1 MNFVTETVAWLIDP
15 ANWVG
20 AGGIP
25 TRLAQHLLFT
35 LLTLVLAAV
44 IAVPIGFLIGH
55 TGRGRGLAV
64 ATSGA
69 FRAIPT
75 LGLLTLVALWVGIGL
90 NAPYVA
96 LTVLAIPP
104 ILAGAY
110 TGFEAIDRK
119 IIDAARAVGMSEAQ
133 IVLKVELPLGLPLLI
148 GGFRSATLQV
158 VATATL
164 AAYVADFGLGRYL
177 FAGLRTRDY
186 GEMLGGSILVI
197 LLAIV
202 LEGVFALVQKL
213 VVPRGV
219 TAGLPT
225 DIRDGSS
232 RSRPVMESTIE
243 EGNSHVHSE

>member
-1 MNFVTETVAWLIDP
+1 MSFLIDTLAWLSDP

-35 LLTLVLAAV
+35 LVTLVIAAV
-44 IAVPIGFLIGH
+44 IAVPIGFAIGH

-133 IVLKVELPLGLPLLI
+133 IVIKVELPLGLPLLI
-148 GGFRSATLQV
+148 GGLRSATLQV

-225 DIRDGSS
+225 DIPGGSS
-232 RSRPVMESTIE
+232 RSRRVMESTIE
-243 EGNSHVHSE
+243 EGNSNVHST

>member
-1 MNFVTETVAWLIDP
+1 MSFFAETMAWLFDP
-15 ANWVG
+15 AHWVG

-25 TRLAQHLLFT
+25 TRVTQHLLFT
-35 LLTLVLAAV
+35 LVTLLVAAV
-44 IAVPIGFLIGH
+44 IAVPLGFYIGH

-69 FRAIPT
+69 LRAIPT

-90 NAPYVA
+90 NAPFVA

-119 IIDAARAVGMSEAQ
+119 VIDAARAVGMSELQ
-133 IVLKVELPLGLPLLI
+133 ILLKVELPLGLPLLI
-148 GGFRSATLQV
+148 GGLRSATLQV

-164 AAYVADFGLGRYL
+164 AAYIANFGLGRYL
-177 FAGLRTRDY
+177 FEGLRIRDY

-202 LEGVFALVQKL
+202 LEGLFALIQKL

-219 TAGLPT
+219 TAGRPPAV
-225 DIRDGSS
+225 REGSS
-232 RSRPVMESTIE
+232 RSRTGLESTIE
-243 EGNSHVHSE
+243 KGNRNVHST